1 MEGLLNEF
9 VKQGLQVIAAFGVM
23 SIFTVIVFSII
34 ATWPDDPIVVEPWES
49 DDDEEDSRE
58 LQRSTSGDPVTH
70 FYRSG
75 AYVGETAE
83 NDRA

>member
-23 SIFTVIVFSII
+23 SLLSVIVFAML
-34 ATWPDDPIVVEPWES
+34 ATWPDDPIVIEPWES

-58 LQRSTSGDPVTH
+58 LQRSTSGDPVAD
-70 FYRSG
+70 YYYSG
-75 AYVGETAE
+75 AYVGEAKE
-83 NDRA
+83 DGRP